1 MMKNAKEKWVE
12 YTLYVIL
19 FAALVMC
26 LYFIFISS
34 SLSQRI
40 LACSLII
47 TIIIGGFINM
57 WKIFHSSDKL
67 DDVSNNLK
75 SISTK
80 LADLSN
86 TFDDLIDL
94 KKKDSAQTRDLE
106 EQKRKEGERHIT
118 EPLKEEFEKFLLYWK
133 KSKESIFEDVP
144 YERKLPWM
152 EIESIGKALKNLIAR
167 NKNVL
172 REIIENEAM
181 GIADDIIALSE
192 LIRAI
197 KSLRFSGEYG
207 AKQKEQVFNEG
218 DAIIKKIEAFV
229 EKI

>member
-47 TIIIGGFINM
+47 TIIIGGFINV